1 MLLMKSLRLKKS
13 LYNTKTQEKYLFAQG
28 KLLTGS
34 FVLIKVKRKPPG
46 YVLFSKKIVFLFN
59 TFSINNKL

>member
-28 KLLTGS
+28 KFLTDS
-34 FVLIKVKRKPPG
+34 FVLI
-46 YVLFSKKIVFLFN
+46 
-59 TFSINNKL
+59 